1 MNILALLPYE
11 GILWDTVSPL
21 LTEKEVERLQGKNDT
36 YRVESALSR
45 LLLFSLVRD
54 LFGERT
60 HAEVVYEDGGKPTLR
75 FSYDACHCL
84 SENREADPFLYAEG
98 EGEQMENSPQTNT
111 LLLPKNLT
119 VSLSHTEGGCAV
131 LLSDEG
137 ACGVD
142 TENLLCVTQMKK
154 ESIKRIYEKMHLPDF
169 IPQNTEKTLKL
180 TTIIYKID
188 KNNGK
193 ITRTKDKM
201 AKNTDAVFNEK
212 SDDVDTEVFDFTVAY
227 TRMEATGKMT
237 GKGVAFLPDRHTLP
251 PYKVTT
257 LRYENLIVSC
267 VVE

>member
-84 SENREADPFLYAEG
+84 SEHREANPPLYAEG
-98 EGEQMENSPQTNT
+98 DGEESENSPQTNT
-111 LLLPKNLT
+111 LFLPKNLT

-142 TENLLCVTQMKK
+142 IENLLCVTRMKK
-154 ESIKRIYEKMHLPDF
+154 ENI
-169 IPQNTEKTLKL
+169 NLKEDL
-180 TTIIYKID
+180 T
-188 KNNGK
+188 
-193 ITRTKDKM
+193 
-201 AKNTDAVFNEK
+201 
-212 SDDVDTEVFDFTVAY
+212 
-227 TRMEATGKMT
+227 
-237 GKGVAFLPDRHTLP
+237 KGLLV
-251 PYKVTT
+251 
-257 LRYENLIVSC
+257 
-267 VVE
+267 